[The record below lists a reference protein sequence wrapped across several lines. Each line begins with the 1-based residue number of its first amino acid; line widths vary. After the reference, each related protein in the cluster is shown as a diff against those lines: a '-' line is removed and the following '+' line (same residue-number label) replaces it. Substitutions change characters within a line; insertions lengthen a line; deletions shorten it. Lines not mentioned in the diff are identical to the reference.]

1 MPKEKNDP
9 YYSKGVSISAEQKE
23 EPKIVLNMINPEA
36 ETSIMK
42 KQLKQET

>member
-1 MPKEKNDP
+1 MPKENNYP
-9 YYSKGVSISAEQKE
+9 YYSKGISISAEQKE
-23 EPKIVLNMINPEA
+23 EPKIVLNMINPES